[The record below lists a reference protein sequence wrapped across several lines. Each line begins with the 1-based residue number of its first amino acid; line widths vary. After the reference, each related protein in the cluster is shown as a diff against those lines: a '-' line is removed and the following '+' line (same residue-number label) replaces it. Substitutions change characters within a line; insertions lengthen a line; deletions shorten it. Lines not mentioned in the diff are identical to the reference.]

1 MACHPTTS
9 ASAIGSSKVRW
20 TATSPTR
27 TVTSVDPFLDWF
39 SQFLN
44 DRQTRK
50 PSAHTMKAYRQDFIA
65 IATLVAGGDASR
77 LAVADITKD
86 TMRTAFAAYARD
98 HEAASIRR
106 CWSTWNVLCTLLYTG
121 EVLAANPMQ
130 LVGRPKLAK
139 PLLKALP
146 RTAVEA
152 LLETV
157 AHDRGSQRQI
167 DWAERDL
174 ALILTALLAGLRAD
188 ELRQADIGDIRT
200 TDDGAAVV
208 HVKGK
213 GGKDRSVPVEAELLA
228 IVAVYLDSRAIRFPA
243 ATRRNADVAGSVLS
257 RWPGRS
263 PLFVGRDGERITRG
277 TVQSRIKRAFK
288 RAGPDAQPV
297 PGALVHGLRHT

>member
-1 MACHPTTS
+1 
-9 ASAIGSSKVRW
+9 
-20 TATSPTR
+20 
-27 TVTSVDPFLDWF
+27 
-39 SQFLN
+39 
-44 DRQTRK
+44 
-50 PSAHTMKAYRQDFIA
+50 
-65 IATLVAGGDASR
+65 
-77 LAVADITKD
+77 
-86 TMRTAFAAYARD
+86 MRTAFAGYARD

-106 CWSTWNVLCTLLYTG
+106 CWSTWNVLCTFLYTG
-121 EVLAANPMQ
+121 ELLAANPMQ

-263 PLFVGRDGERITRG
+263 PLFVDRDGERITRG
-277 TVQSRIKRAFK
+277 TVQSPHQTGLQTRRPRRAARPRCARARTAPYLGHRARELGRERLYVDEIAPPRIHDNRATLRRCRGHRNPERRSTK
-288 RAGPDAQPV
+288 SAVRKDLSRESQPRS
-297 PGALVHGLRHT
+297 GF